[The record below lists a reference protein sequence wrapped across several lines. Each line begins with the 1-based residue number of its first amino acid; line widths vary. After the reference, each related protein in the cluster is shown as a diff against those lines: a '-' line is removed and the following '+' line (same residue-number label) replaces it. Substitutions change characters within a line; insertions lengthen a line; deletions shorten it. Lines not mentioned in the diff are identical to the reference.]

1 MSLLGHHQAREVK
14 DQRGNFSMRKLRTY
28 NLEKVI
34 QAIRKYLVLRDVTS
48 IHNAVERLSNNIYK
62 EVNIKIGLNY

>member
-1 MSLLGHHQAREVK
+1 
-14 DQRGNFSMRKLRTY
+14 MRKLRTY